1 MYPVVGAGACATGEF
16 GLPER
21 EGTAGTFGIAAGAT
35 AWEEG
40 GVRRLAVGEGVDAG
54 RLAAVEGAGAERLAA
69 GEGLGA
75 ERLAACEEDDVE
87 GLAAREVNGAG
98 SLIVGKGDGRE
109 NRTVGK
115 GDGKENLAVGKGAAG
130 LAGCEEAD
138 GAEDAWGMG
147 TGIYTR
153 SRTVGA

>member
-1 MYPVVGAGACATGEF
+1 MAGAGACAADEF
-16 GLPER
+16 GITER
-21 EGTAGTFGIAAGAT
+21 DGTAGKFGIAAGAT

-40 GVRRLAVGEGVDAG
+40 GVRRLAGLAVGEGADAG
-54 RLAAVEGAGAERLAA
+54 RLTAVEEAGAERLAA

-75 ERLAACEEDDVE
+75 ERLAACEDDVE